1 VESFIQTDA
10 AVNPGN
16 SGGALV
22 NLKGEL
28 VGINS
33 AIATSTGTY
42 AGYSFAIPVN
52 LVKKVMDDLLEFG
65 EVQRGL
71 LGVKIVDVSKV
82 ASQKNLDVMQGVYVS
97 QVNEGSAA
105 EQAGIEQDDV
115 ITAIDGR
122 PVTSVSEL
130 QELVARHR
138 PGHTVSVTYRRQGKE
153 KSVKTILKNYEGRES
168 VTKQEINYLIEG
180 TTFEDLTYSELT
192 RRDLDGGVWARFVEA
207 GKWEKSGMKEDFIV
221 THIDKVP
228 VDNVADLN
236 RILSYKTGGI
246 LIEGVYRNGTR
257 GVYAVEW

>member
-1 VESFIQTDA
+1 
-10 AVNPGN
+10 
-16 SGGALV
+16 LV
-22 NLKGEL
+22 NLRGEL

-65 EVQRGL
+65 QVQRGL
-71 LGVKIVDVSKV
+71 LGVKILDVDKV
-82 ASQKNLDVMQGVYVS
+82 ASEESLDVMQGVFVS

-105 EQAGIEQDDV
+105 EQAGIERRDV
-115 ITAIDGR
+115 ITAIDGHR
-122 PVTSVSEL
+122 VTSVSEL

-138 PGHTVSVTYRRQGKE
+138 PGHTVKVTYRRAGHE
-153 KSVKTILKNYEGRES
+153 NSVDTILKDYEGQES
-168 VTKQEINYLIEG
+168 MTKPEVNFAIEG
-180 TTFEDLTYSELT
+180 ATFEDVTYAELT
-192 RRDLDGGVWARFVEA
+192 SRDLDGGVWVRLLET
-207 GKWEKSGMKEDFIV
+207 GKWKKSGMKEDFII
-221 THIDKVP
+221 THLDKVP

-246 LIEGVYRNGTR
+246 LVEGVYRNGQN